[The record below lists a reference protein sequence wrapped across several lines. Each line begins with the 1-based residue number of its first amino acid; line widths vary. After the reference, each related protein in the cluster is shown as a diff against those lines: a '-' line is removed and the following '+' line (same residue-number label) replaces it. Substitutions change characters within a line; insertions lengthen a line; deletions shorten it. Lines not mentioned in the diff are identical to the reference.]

1 MTKPNLLYL
10 SYLLLPVCLLL
21 PSPALQAH
29 LLKVFASA
37 EGDRIQGS
45 AYFAGGAKA
54 SGAQIH
60 VQTADGRVLA
70 RLTPDAQGAFSYQ
83 ARVRADH
90 VLVADSGDG
99 HVARWT
105 VRAEELPDGLPGPA
119 PGQVRPQPLLPEL
132 TNRHPPP
139 LVPELSQ
146 AHGDHAHD
154 ADPDHEHDHDHDHA
168 AMPPPLMSELADA
181 RIPTDGS
188 LVALVEEA
196 VARQVRPLREQL
208 LAHDERVQLRD
219 ILGGIGYILGLAG
232 LVLWWHARRL

>member
-1 MTKPNLLYL
+1 MIKPNLPH
-10 SYLLLPVCLLL
+10 LLLLVFLLL

-45 AYFAGGAKA
+45 VYFAGGARA

-70 RLTPDAQGAFSYQ
+70 RLTLDDQGAFSYQ

-105 VRAEELPDGLPGPA
+105 VRAAELPDGLPGPA
-119 PGQVRPQPLLPEL
+119 SDQARPQPLVPEL
-132 TNRHPPP
+132 TDRHPPP

-146 AHGDHAHD
+146 AHGDHD
-154 ADPDHEHDHDHDHA
+154 SDPDHEHDHDHA
-168 AMPPPLMSELADA
+168 ALPPPLMSELADA
-181 RIPTDGS
+181 RIPLDGS

-208 LAHDERVQLRD
+208 LAHEERVRLRD

-232 LVLWWHARRL
+232 LVLWWHARRP